1 MPAVPTMRLPTPSI
15 DAHDGCEGHRSR
27 ADTGVSAYE
36 PNLYIKHVPSIDIGA
51 EPGKSVK
58 RQLFTIAA
66 WGVVAWAGWSLR
78 N

>member
-1 MPAVPTMRLPTPSI
+1 M
-15 DAHDGCEGHRSR
+15 
-27 ADTGVSAYE
+27 SAYE